1 MLNNHEI
8 VNQNYFRSKNTRED
22 EKFERAGLTIHVAA
36 GTAGTSGRL
45 ILNVKSLEELV
56 QVSTEILQFGIGRPH
71 FPAAPCQIDFNL
83 NK

>member
-8 VNQNYFRSKNTRED
+8 VNQNYFRSKHTREE
-22 EKFERAGLTIHVAA
+22 EKFERAGLTIQVA
-36 GTAGTSGRL
+36 AGTSGRL
-45 ILNVKSLEELV
+45 ILNVKSLVELV